1 MDRQVEG
8 IRGRSGEVQKIR
20 KMSKNSQAYNSD
32 RPLPS
37 FRYEDRFKERQ
48 KFEENIAK
56 LRELALAELERQG
69 YDVRGKTPG
78 QIRKLLRRRPRK
90 RTIRPEAKSSSV
102 ER

>member
-1 MDRQVEG
+1 VA
-8 IRGRSGEVQKIR
+8 GRVKSVQQIR
-20 KMSKNSQAYNSD
+20 KMSKNSQTSNSD

-37 FRYEDRFKERQ
+37 FRNEDRFKERQ
-48 KFEENIAK
+48 EFEENLAK

-78 QIRKLLRRRPRK
+78 QIRELIRRRPRN
-90 RTIRPEAKSSSV
+90 RAARPEAKSSSV

>member
-1 MDRQVEG
+1 
-8 IRGRSGEVQKIR
+8 
-20 KMSKNSQAYNSD
+20 MSKNSQTYNSD

-37 FRYEDRFKERQ
+37 FENEDRLKERQ
-48 KFEENIAK
+48 KFEENLAK

-78 QIRKLLRRRPRK
+78 QIRELIRRRRRN
-90 RTIRPEAKSSSV
+90 RTARPEAKNNSI